1 MAFDGDQTYTV
12 TVVGKMSAADDNAMR
27 PSAVQ
32 KRYTAV
38 LYVFENSARI
48 ADMYLFVCLFVG

>member
-48 ADMYLFVCLFVG
+48 ADMY